1 MFVNPEKPL
10 EIPLCAC
17 YNPKCGGVILKTEQY
32 TWEQIV
38 DILIQEYESGSFQ
51 KDQKLPTENEL
62 AVRFFVP
69 RTVIRKAYE
78 KLKALGYIYSV
89 RGYGSYFKGK
99 SEKISLNL
107 NDNSSFSEKMKQ
119 NGYHYYVKNIGCQKI
134 EKNSSIYKI
143 MKAPTDDTIYRISLL
158 RLVEQ
163 EPVAIHSTY
172 LSTHLFADLAQNGNT
187 IVSVYEYMRSHGFAS
202 FSDAD
207 MELTVTLLN
216 EKQRKLLG
224 ITGCETGLT
233 LSSRCIE
240 PQSGQLLAYSSVVY
254 RCDKFKFLL

>member
-1 MFVNPEKPL
+1 MR
-10 EIPLCAC
+10 A
-17 YNPKCGGVILKTEQY
+17 EQY

-38 DILIQEYESGSFQ
+38 DILIHEYESGSFQ

-62 AVRFFVP
+62 SVRFFVP

-78 KLKALGYIYSV
+78 KLKSLGYIYSV
-89 RGYGSYFKGK
+89 RGFGSYFKGRQN
-99 SEKISLNL
+99 KILLKL
-107 NDNSSFSEKMKQ
+107 NDRLSFSEKMKQ
-119 NGYHYYVKNIGCQKI
+119 NGYHYYVKNIECKKI
-134 EKNSSIYKI
+134 EATAPIYQKMHVSS
-143 MKAPTDDTIYRISLL
+143 PHTIYRISLL
-158 RLVEQ
+158 RMVDQ
-163 EPVAIHSTY
+163 EPVAIHSTL
-172 LSTHLFADLAQNGNT
+172 LSSHLFADLAQNGASV
-187 IVSVYEYMRSHGFAS
+187 VSVYDYMHSHGFPS
-202 FSDAD
+202 PSDTD

-240 PQSGQLLAYSSVVY
+240 SSTHQLLGYSSIVY